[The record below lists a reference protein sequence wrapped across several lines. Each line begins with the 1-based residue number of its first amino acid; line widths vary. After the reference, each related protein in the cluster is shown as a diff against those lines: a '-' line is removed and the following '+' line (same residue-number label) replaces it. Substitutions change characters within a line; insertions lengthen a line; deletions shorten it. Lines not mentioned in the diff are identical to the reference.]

1 MELPNYT
8 FNFLT
13 AVTYRRCDS
22 NFVKPQIVLL
32 QLGSCVKQG
41 DRMMLQL
48 GQVLWW
54 LYGPYGQYFCLKLSQ
69 TRFLLNLMIAFS
81 FIFQFVNKRFALSIY
96 YLVLLKH

>member
-32 QLGSCVKQG
+32 QWESSVKQA
-41 DRMMLQL
+41 DLLMLQL
-48 GQVLWW
+48 
-54 LYGPYGQYFCLKLSQ
+54 KLCDDC
-69 TRFLLNLMIAFS
+69 TDRMDN
-81 FIFQFVNKRFALSIY
+81 IFV
-96 YLVLLKH
+96 

>member
-1 MELPNYT
+1 MKSIAFIEAELQLFAFTNLQKCSHGMELSNYT

-48 GQVLWW
+48 GQVL
-54 LYGPYGQYFCLKLSQ
+54 
-69 TRFLLNLMIAFS
+69 
-81 FIFQFVNKRFALSIY
+81 
-96 YLVLLKH
+96 